1 MITATTITAGA
12 AGLYLN
18 GLEMPLLEDAVA
30 LARQHWPE
38 FF

>member
-1 MITATTITAGA
+1 MITATSITAGA

-18 GLEMPLLEDAVA
+18 GLEAPLLEDAVVR
-30 LARQHWPE
+30 ARQQWLE

>member
-1 MITATTITAGA
+1 MITATSITAGA

-18 GLEMPLLEDAVA
+18 GLEVPLLEDAVV
-30 LARQHWPE
+30 LARQHWLE